1 MWIEAEFFYIP
12 CYALLK
18 LDKMAWSKIR
28 KRQEGMCRIE
38 FGWWYYKIKC
48 EIGYHLFGS
57 TSKIYNKNLD
67 KMLSKYN
74 RNLYGQN
81 MHEV

>member
-1 MWIEAEFFYIP
+1 
-12 CYALLK
+12 
-18 LDKMAWSKIR
+18 
-28 KRQEGMCRIE
+28 MCRIE

-57 TSKIYNKNLD
+57 TSKMYNKNLD

-81 MHEV
+81 MHEI